1 MPTLRLTAMGT
12 ESPYTF
18 GGHVRAAHQPR
29 AKWCLGVSVA
39 AALMVLGVA
48 APAPGQAGA
57 FSLFRIILRDGTA
70 VASYGEYARVGDR
83 VVFSMPIGEVGQNP
97 TLQLVDLPA
106 SAVDWESTERYAES
120 TRFAHY
126 VATRAEADFAAF
138 TGQIAELLKQLA
150 LVKDPDRRIEIAET
164 ARRKLA
170 DWPRTHY
177 GYRSKDIRDIGA
189 LLDEAVSQLRAEAGA
204 RYFDLSLV
212 AAIEPPSVPLLPDPT
227 PAQTIEQT
235 LAVAQASD
243 VPAERRSMLQS
254 VLSYIDGWTAARST
268 PWAQYARSRAVASL
282 NTEVEAERAY
292 SSLTRRSLADAS
304 RLAAR
309 ADVAGLEAIG
319 DRVRRD
325 DERLGRKRPNEV
337 KALLDAIETHLDAA
351 RRLRLAR
358 DRWVLRAGLYRKYG
372 HEVGSIID
380 QLNRM
385 RPALEQIRAL
395 AGPDAGALSRAT
407 RRASQAADRI
417 KGIVPPTDL
426 AGVHTLLESAASL
439 ASQAAR
445 ARTEAVASGDIQRA
459 WDASSAAAGSMML
472 LAEARAELERALKPP
487 ELS

>member
-1 MPTLRLTAMGT
+1 MSSET
-12 ESPYTF
+12 PYTL
-18 GGHVRAAHQPR
+18 GGRFRLAHQPR
-29 AKWCLGVSVA
+29 ARRSLGASVA
-39 AALMVLGVA
+39 ATLMILGVA
-48 APAPGQAGA
+48 APTPGQASA
-57 FSLFRIILRDGTA
+57 VSLFRIILRDGTA

-83 VVFSMPIGEVGQNP
+83 VVFSMPLGELGENP

-126 VATRAEADFAAF
+126 VATRAEGDFAAF
-138 TGQIAELLKQLA
+138 TGQIAELLKELA
-150 LVKDPDRRIEIAET
+150 MAKDPGRRLDIAET

-204 RYFDLSLV
+204 SYFDLSLV
-212 AAIEPPSVPLLPDPT
+212 AAVEPPSVPLLPDPT

-235 LAVAQASD
+235 LAVARSSD
-243 VPAERRSMLQS
+243 VPAERRSMLES
-254 VLSYIDGWTAARST
+254 VVGYIDGWTAARST
-268 PWAQYARSRAVASL
+268 PWARYARSRAVASL
-282 NTEVEAERAY
+282 NAELEAERAY
-292 SSLTRRSLADAS
+292 SSLARRSLADAS

-319 DRVRRD
+319 EGVRRD

-337 KALLDAIETHLDAA
+337 QALLDAIEVHLDAA

-358 DRWVLRAGLYRKYG
+358 DRWALRAGLYRRYG
-372 HEVGSIID
+372 HEVASIID
-380 QLNRM
+380 QLNRI

-395 AGPDAGALSRAT
+395 SGPDAGALSKTT
-407 RRASQAADRI
+407 RRASQTADRI

-439 ASQAAR
+439 ASQAAEAR
-445 ARTEAVASGDIQRA
+445 AEAVASGDIQRA

-472 LAEARAELERALKPP
+472 LTQARTELERALKPP

>member
-1 MPTLRLTAMGT
+1 MGT
-12 ESPYTF
+12 QSLCVC
-18 GGHVRAAHQPR
+18 GGRARAALQAR
-29 AKWCLGVSVA
+29 TKRTLGVSVA
-39 AALMVLGVA
+39 AALISLGVA
-48 APAPGQAGA
+48 ASAAGQGSD

-70 VASYGEYARVGDR
+70 VASYGEYARVADR
-83 VVFSMPIGEVGQNP
+83 IIFSMPIGEIGQNP

-138 TGQIAELLKQLA
+138 TGQIAELLRELA
-150 LVKDPDRRIEIAET
+150 LAKDPGRRIEIAET

-170 DWPRTHY
+170 DWPRSHY
-177 GYRSKDIRDIGA
+177 GYRSKDIREIGA
-189 LLDEAVSQLRAEAGA
+189 LLDETVSQLRAEAGA
-204 RYFDLSLV
+204 RYFDLTLV
-212 AAIEPPSVPLLPDPT
+212 ATIEPPSVPLLPDPT
-227 PAQTIEQT
+227 PAQTIEQA

-254 VLSYIDGWTAARST
+254 VVSYIDRWTSASET
-268 PWAQYARSRAVASL
+268 PWARYARSRAVASL
-282 NTEVEAERAY
+282 NAELETEHAY
-292 SSLTRRSLADAS
+292 SALTRRSLADAS
-304 RLAAR
+304 RLATR
-309 ADVAGLEAIG
+309 ADIEGLEALG
-319 DRVRRD
+319 NRVRRD

-337 KALLDAIETHLDAA
+337 RALLDAIDDRLDAA

-358 DRWVLRAGLYRKYG
+358 DRWAFRAGLYRKYG
-372 HEVGSIID
+372 QEVGSVID

-395 AGPDAGALSRAT
+395 AGPDASALSRAA
-407 RRASQAADRI
+407 RRATQAGDRI
-417 KGIVPPTDL
+417 KKIVPPTDL

-439 ASQAAR
+439 ARQAAR
-445 ARTEAVASGDIQRA
+445 VRWEAVASGDIQRA

>member
-1 MPTLRLTAMGT
+1 MPTLRLTEMGN
-12 ESPYTF
+12 ELL
-18 GGHVRAAHQPR
+18 RATGRPPATHPPR
-29 AKWCLGVSVA
+29 AKWWLGACVA
-39 AALMVLGVA
+39 AALVALGVSP
-48 APAPGQAGA
+48 PAHGQTAT
-57 FSLFRIILRDGTA
+57 FSLFRIVLRDGTA

-83 VVFSMPIGEVGQNP
+83 VVFSMPIGEVGDNP
-97 TLQLVDLPA
+97 KLLLVDLPA

-120 TRFAHY
+120 ARFAHY
-126 VATRAEADFAAF
+126 VATRAEADFAAL
-138 TGQIAELLKQLA
+138 TGGIAELLKELA
-150 LVKDPDRRIEIAET
+150 LVKDPGRRLEIAET

-177 GYRSKDIRDIGA
+177 GYRSRDIREIVA
-189 LLDEAVSQLRAEAGA
+189 LLDEAVSQLRADAGA

-212 AAIEPPSVPLLPDPT
+212 ATIEPPSVPLLPDPS

-243 VPAERRSMLQS
+243 VPAERRSMLES
-254 VLSYIDGWTAARST
+254 VVSFIDGWTAARSS
-268 PWAQYARSRAVASL
+268 PWARYARSRAAASL
-282 NTEVEAERAY
+282 DAELEAERAY
-292 SSLTRRSLADAS
+292 SNLARRALADAS

-309 ADVAGLEAIG
+309 ADVTGLEAIA

-325 DERLGRKRPNEV
+325 DERLGRRRPNEV
-337 KALLDAIETHLDAA
+337 KALVDAIELHLDAA

-358 DRWVLRAGLYRKYG
+358 DKWALRARLYRKYG
-372 HEVGSIID
+372 HEVASLID
-380 QLNRM
+380 DLGRM
-385 RPALEQIRAL
+385 RPALERIRGL
-395 AGPDAGALSRAT
+395 AGPDADALLRTA

-426 AGVHTLLESAASL
+426 MAVHTLLQSAASL
-439 ASQAAR
+439 ANQAAL

-472 LAEARAELERALKPP
+472 LAQARTELERALKLP